1 MSGFQILMFIYGMLI
16 FLYGYYIYKSKHPY
30 IPKLH
35 GKATKKYYKYVGK
48 TTMLVSI
55 SPIMTALISSVD
67 DSAFTFFFSI
77 FIFFLLIIIAVVYSN
92 KHFKR

>member
-1 MSGFQILMFIYGMLI
+1 MGGFQIIMFIYGILI

-35 GKATKKYYKYVGK
+35 GKTTKKYCKYVGK

-55 SPIMTALISSVD
+55 SPLMRENHLARICGVRE
-67 DSAFTFFFSI
+67 
-77 FIFFLLIIIAVVYSN
+77 AVAASRYRPVRNHLTYVQKIRMRN
-92 KHFKR
+92 I

>member
-1 MSGFQILMFIYGMLI
+1 MGGFQIIMFIYGILI

-35 GKATKKYYKYVGK
+35 GKTTKKYCKYVGK

-55 SPIMTALISSVD
+55 SPLMTSLVSSID
-67 DSAFTFFFSI
+67 DSALTFFFSI
-77 FIFFLLIIIAVVYSN
+77 FIFISFIILAFMYSN